1 MTSILCI
8 GDAMIDVIVKMK
20 SDINLNSDTLSDI
33 SMHGGGAAA
42 NTATWLAH
50 LGVATSFAGRV
61 GADIAGANFHSELE
75 RFGVKHENPPIEGAK
90 TGTVVVLVDKV
101 GNRTMFPDSGA
112 NSGLNASD
120 LPVLDRFQGV
130 FLSGYSLFNP
140 VSTRGVLE
148 IVKTI
153 KKLGIPIF
161 FDVASVG
168 TMSAFGRE
176 RAISLIDGFSGI
188 FMNEDE
194 ARFISNVSENQELAA
209 IFESLSDLA
218 PLLVIKRG
226 AKGAVAKV
234 SGEEP
239 IEKVAI
245 EIEVLD
251 TTGAGDA
258 FAAGFLASWLKSGDL
273 GAALS
278 SAIDVASRCVGT
290 IGARPRVIP

>member
-61 GADIAGANFHSELE
+61 GADIAGANFHSELV

-120 LPVLDRFQGV
+120 LPVLDGFHGV

-176 RAISLIDGFSGI
+176 KAISLIDGFSGI

-194 ARFISNVSENQELAA
+194 ARFISNVSESQGLAA

-234 SGEEP
+234 SGEKP
-239 IEKVAI
+239 IEKRAI

-258 FAAGFLASWLKSGDL
+258 FAAGFLESWLKNGDL

>member
-20 SDINLNSDTLSDI
+20 SDMNLNSDTLSDI

-50 LGVATSFAGRV
+50 LGADASFVGRV
-61 GADIAGANFHSELE
+61 GADIPGSNFLSELDS
-75 RFGVKHENPPIEGAK
+75 FGVKHETPPIKGAR

-120 LPVLDRFQGV
+120 LPNLDGVNGV

-140 VSTRGVLE
+140 ASTEGVLE

-153 KKLGIPIF
+153 KNRGIPLF

-176 RAISLIDGFSGI
+176 KAISLIDGFSGI

-194 ARFISNVSENQELAA
+194 ARFISNVSESQGIVAVLD
-209 IFESLSDLA
+209 SLSHLA
-218 PLLVIKRG
+218 PLLVMKRG
-226 AKGAVAKV
+226 AKGAIAKV

-239 IEKVAI
+239 IAMSAI

-258 FAAGFLASWLKSGDL
+258 FAAGFLASWLKNGDL

>member
-61 GADIAGANFHSELE
+61 GADIAGANFHSELV

-120 LPVLDRFQGV
+120 LPVLDGFHGV

-153 KKLGIPIF
+153 KKLEIPIF

-176 RAISLIDGFSGI
+176 KAISLIDGFSGI

-194 ARFISNVSENQELAA
+194 ARFISNVSESQGLAA

-234 SGEEP
+234 SGEKP
-239 IEKVAI
+239 IEKPAI

-258 FAAGFLASWLKSGDL
+258 FAAGFLESWLKNGDL